1 MTKHEFLEK
10 LRVALSGRVTADIV
24 TDNLH
29 FYEDYIN
36 TEVRKG
42 KSEEQVL
49 SALGDPRL
57 IAKTIV
63 ETKGESSAEEAENN
77 TARRNVWG
85 MGEEGQEHFR
95 KGIRVPAVLW
105 LVIVILI
112 VVLILSAVFSV
123 ITAILPVILPI
134 FLVLLAVKVFR
145 DWIH

>member
-10 LRVALSGRVTADIV
+10 LRGALSGRVTVDIV
-24 TDNLH
+24 TDNLR

-36 TEVRKG
+36 TEIRKG

-49 SALGDPRL
+49 SA
-57 IAKTIV
+57 
-63 ETKGESSAEEAENN
+63 EEAENN
-77 TARRNVWG
+77 SARRNVWG

-95 KGIRVPAVLW
+95 RGIRVPAILW

-112 VVLILSAVFSV
+112 VVLILSTIFSV
-123 ITAILPVILPI
+123 ITAVLPVILPI
-134 FLVLLAVKVFR
+134 LLVLLAVKVFR

>member
-49 SALGDPRL
+49 SALGD
-57 IAKTIV
+57 
-63 ETKGESSAEEAENN
+63 
-77 TARRNVWG
+77 
-85 MGEEGQEHFR
+85 R
-95 KGIRVPAVLW
+95 KS
-105 LVIVILI
+105 
-112 VVLILSAVFSV
+112 VV
-123 ITAILPVILPI
+123 
-134 FLVLLAVKVFR
+134 
-145 DWIH
+145 